1 MLILVSF
8 LRLAPYDLEISTLKS
23 SAMALQLENLKE
35 SNEFLNILFDNIT
48 SALFIVD
55 QTAKIENVNDSFSVL
70 FQKREEQIVGEL
82 CGNALGCVFVVEEGK
97 DCGTTSFCSQCNL
110 RRDILKTM
118 SEKVP
123 TFRNKLSRDFYTSD
137 SKDKKHF
144 LYSTKYIQFD
154 GKKYTLI
161 IVDDHTELENQKKQ
175 LVKQNETLKSLNEQK
190 SKFLGIAAHD
200 LRNPIG
206 AINSFSE
213 ILLESGNEF
222 PAEEKEEFLTLIKDS
237 SQFSLRL
244 LNELLDISNI
254 ERGKLQL
261 EKNIEDIE
269 SIVHDTIKIN
279 KVFAR
284 KKKIKIVKQFQLDQ
298 SKIQLDKNKVEQVL
312 HNLLSNAIKYSNPD
326 TTITVSISDKDSML
340 EISIKDQGVGIPES
354 ELSKLFTE
362 FGTTSAKTTANES
375 STGLGLAIAKKIV
388 NGHGGE
394 ILVKSKLNEGSEFL
408 FTLPK

>member
-1 MLILVSF
+1 
-8 LRLAPYDLEISTLKS
+8 
-23 SAMALQLENLKE
+23 MALQLENLKE

-55 QTAKIENVNDSFSVL
+55 QSAKIENVNDSFSIL
-70 FQKREEQIVGEL
+70 FQKREDQIVGEL
-82 CGNALGCVFVVEEGK
+82 CGNALGCVFAIEEEK
-97 DCGTTSFCSQCNL
+97 DCGTTSFCSKCKL
-110 RRDILKTM
+110 RKDILKTM

-123 TFRNKLSRDFYTSD
+123 TYRNKLSRDFYTSQTKD
-137 SKDKKHF
+137 SKHF
-144 LYSTKYIQFD
+144 LYSTKFIQFH

-161 IVDDHTELENQKKQ
+161 IVDDHTELEKQKRR
-175 LVKQNETLKSLNEQK
+175 LEEQNETLKSLNEQK

-213 ILLESGNEF
+213 ILLDSGNEF
-222 PAEEKEEFLTLIKDS
+222 PDNEKEELLTLIKDS
-237 SQFSLRL
+237 SQFSLQL

-254 ERGKLQL
+254 ERGKLRL
-261 EKNIEDIE
+261 DKNQENI
-269 SIVHDTIKIN
+269 SQIVMDVIKIN

-284 KKKIKIVKQFQLDQ
+284 KKNINIINTVKLKDSTVSLDK
-298 SKIQLDKNKVEQVL
+298 SKIEQVL
-312 HNLLSNAIKYSNPD
+312 HNLLSNAIKYSTPH
-326 TTITVSISDKDSML
+326 TTITVEIKDHSTNF
-340 EISIKDQGVGIPES
+340 EISVKDQGVGIPES

-394 ILVKSKLNEGSEFL
+394 IMAKSKLNEGSEFL

>member
-1 MLILVSF
+1 
-8 LRLAPYDLEISTLKS
+8 
-23 SAMALQLENLKE
+23 MALQLDNLKE

-55 QTAKIENVNDSFSVL
+55 QSAKIENVNDSFSIL
-70 FQKREEQIVGEL
+70 FQKREDQVMGEL
-82 CGNALGCVFVVEEGK
+82 CGNALGCVFAVEEEK
-97 DCGTTSFCSQCNL
+97 DCGTTSFCSKCKL
-110 RRDILKTM
+110 RKDILKTM

-123 TFRNKLSRDFYTSD
+123 TYRNKLSRDFYTSQ
-137 SKDKKHF
+137 SKDSKHF

-161 IVDDHTELENQKKQ
+161 IVDDHTELENQKKKLIQ
-175 LVKQNETLKSLNEQK
+175 QNEALQTLNEQK

-213 ILLESGNEF
+213 ILLESGGEF
-222 PAEEKEEFLTLIKDS
+222 PEEEREEFLGLIKDS
-237 SQFSLRL
+237 SQFSLQL

-261 EKNIEDIE
+261 TKNEENIE
-269 SIVHDTIKIN
+269 SIVNDVVKIN

-284 KKKIKIVKQFQLDQ
+284 KKNINIVSCYNIQDIE
-298 SKIQLDKNKVEQVL
+298 IQLDKNKIEQVL
-312 HNLLSNAIKYSNPD
+312 HNLLSNAIKYSNED
-326 TTITVSISDKDSML
+326 TKIVVSLSQDQSQV

-394 ILVKSKLNEGSEFL
+394 IIAKSKLNEGSEFL
-408 FTLPK
+408 FTLPM

>member
-1 MLILVSF
+1 
-8 LRLAPYDLEISTLKS
+8 
-23 SAMALQLENLKE
+23 MALQLENLKE

-55 QTAKIENVNDSFSVL
+55 QSAKIENVNDSFSIL
-70 FQKREEQIVGEL
+70 FQKREDQIIGEL
-82 CGNALGCVFVVEEGK
+82 CGNALGCVFAVEEDK
-97 DCGTTSFCSQCNL
+97 DCGSTSYCSNCKL
-110 RRDILKTM
+110 RKDILKTM

-123 TFRNKLSRDFYTSD
+123 TYRNKLSRDFYTSQIKD
-137 SKDKKHF
+137 SKHF
-144 LYSTKYIQFD
+144 LYSTKFIQFH

-161 IVDDHTELENQKKQ
+161 IVDDHTELEKQKRK
-175 LVKQNETLKSLNEQK
+175 LEEQNETLKSLNEQK

-206 AINSFSE
+206 AISSFSE
-213 ILLESGNEF
+213 ILLDSGNEF
-222 PAEEKEEFLTLIKDS
+222 PADEKEELLTLIKDS
-237 SQFSLRL
+237 SQFSLQL

-254 ERGKLQL
+254 ERGKLRL
-261 EKNIEDIE
+261 EKNKEDIVQ
-269 SIVHDTIKIN
+269 IVTDVVKIN

-284 KKKIKIVKQFQLDQ
+284 KKNISIVKQIHIENLNVN
-298 SKIQLDKNKVEQVL
+298 LDKNKIEQVL

-326 TTITVSISDKDSML
+326 TSISVSITNQNSLIK
-340 EISIKDQGVGIPES
+340 ISIKDQGVGIPES

-394 ILVKSKLNEGSEFL
+394 ILAKSKLNEGSEFL

>member
-1 MLILVSF
+1 
-8 LRLAPYDLEISTLKS
+8 
-23 SAMALQLENLKE
+23 MALQLENLKE

-55 QTAKIENVNDSFSVL
+55 QSAKIENVNDSFSIL
-70 FQKREEQIVGEL
+70 FQKREDQIVGEL
-82 CGNALGCVFVVEEGK
+82 CGNALGCVFAIEEEK
-97 DCGTTSFCSQCNL
+97 DCGTTSFCSKCKL
-110 RRDILKTM
+110 RKDILKTM

-123 TFRNKLSRDFYTSD
+123 TYRNKLSRDFYTSQTKD
-137 SKDKKHF
+137 SKHF
-144 LYSTKYIQFD
+144 LYSTKFIQFH

-161 IVDDHTELENQKKQ
+161 IVDDHTELEKQKRR
-175 LVKQNETLKSLNEQK
+175 LEEQNETLKSLNEQK

-213 ILLESGNEF
+213 ILLDSGNEF
-222 PAEEKEEFLTLIKDS
+222 PDNEKEELLTLIKDS
-237 SQFSLRL
+237 SQFSLQL

-254 ERGKLQL
+254 ERGKLRL
-261 EKNIEDIE
+261 EKKKEDITQ
-269 SIVHDTIKIN
+269 IVTDVIKIN

-284 KKKIKIVKQFQLDQ
+284 KKSINIVNKVKLEN
-298 SKIQLDKNKVEQVL
+298 STISLDKNKIEQVL
-312 HNLLSNAIKYSNPD
+312 HNLLSNAIKYSTPH
-326 TTITVSISDKDSML
+326 TSITVDIKDHTTNF

-394 ILVKSKLNEGSEFL
+394 IMAKSKLNEGSEFL